1 MSCLCRDVDIMLSAI
16 VHVSDYPRSNT
27 IRLRHYCT
35 IILKLFISCIFVMN
49 VFNLLYQP
57 NVQQFNTY
65 PRRFR
70 YKHSI
75 FREHKTSG
83 LKQIANDKL

>member
-1 MSCLCRDVDIMLSAI
+1 MLSAV

-35 IILKLFISCIFVMN
+35 IILKLFIPCIFVMN

-65 PRRFR
+65 PRQVSVQAF
-70 YKHSI
+70 H
-75 FREHKTSG
+75 FQG
-83 LKQIANDKL
+83 A

>member
-1 MSCLCRDVDIMLSAI
+1 MSCLCRDVDIMLSAV
-16 VHVSDYPRSNT
+16 VHVSDYSRSNT

-35 IILKLFISCIFVMN
+35 IILKLFIPCIFVMN

-65 PRRFR
+65 PRKVSVQALHFQGAQNLG
-70 YKHSI
+70 
-75 FREHKTSG
+75 FKTNC
-83 LKQIANDKL
+83 Q